1 VPSDWFTSQIPKLIS
16 GKPNG
21 KEKISSQTYR
31 DTLYRGML
39 AEIENECAEEVDR
52 KPEKVDVAQ
61 AYIEATDAFLQICR
75 SGHRPTASEWGE
87 WLEAQTAY
95 RRVGHPTGYTAD

>member
-1 VPSDWFTSQIPKLIS
+1 MPSDWFTSQIPKLIS

-21 KEKISSQTYR
+21 KERASSQTYR

-52 KPEKVDVAQ
+52 KPEKVHVAQ
-61 AYIEATDAFLQICR
+61 AYIEATDAFLQTCR
-75 SGHRPTASEWGE
+75 SGYRPSKEQWDG
-87 WLEAQTAY
+87 WLKAQRAF
-95 RRVGHPTGYTAD
+95 RSVGHPTGYTDA